1 MSRRALATVATV
13 SMALGLILG
22 LAAGAGAGIYECV
35 GPDGKTVFTSDAN
48 ACPGTKPHVLQ
59 KQLQT
64 VVEGQGARS
73 HQSSRPAA
81 RRSGGSND
89 GIERM
94 WRSKRPAAERELRQA
109 EEHLRQML
117 SVVKS
122 CNRGGEWYQTG
133 ESGIRQHIPCEEL
146 RDRLQEA
153 QQKRDDL
160 VEYLADGLED
170 ECRRAGCQPGWV
182 R

>member
-1 MSRRALATVATV
+1 
-13 SMALGLILG
+13 MALGLVLG
-22 LAAGAGAGIYECV
+22 LAAGAGTGIYECV

-64 VVEGQGARS
+64 VVEGQGQR
-73 HQSSRPAA
+73 SRPAA

-94 WRSKRPAAERELRQA
+94 WRSKRPAAEQELRQA

-160 VEYLADGLED
+160 VEYLANGLED